1 MPNILLGKY
10 VTPGIYAA
18 SGRDQSD
25 FEPGPKPSR
34 SIFTPKASRAERI
47 TLVVRLCSCAMR
59 LTSVA
64 GTGPPAKT
72 AFRNSMA
79 SGLAVQLSVG
89 IGHR

>member
-1 MPNILLGKY
+1 MRLLEGTKVILNLAQNR
-10 VTPGIYAA
+10 P
-18 SGRDQSD
+18 
-25 FEPGPKPSR
+25 R

-47 TLVVRLCSCAMR
+47 TLVVRLCSRAMR

-89 IGHR
+89 IGHRSCRQQ